1 MTSDRALLE
10 SEKIRGAATEISM
23 PPGFR
28 VWTDDFNNLLRV
40 LK

>member
-1 MTSDRALLE
+1 LNAEEIRTGGATLE
-10 SEKIRGAATEISM
+10 APA
-23 PPGFR
+23 GFR